1 MRVILMED
9 IERTGHEGD
18 VVKVADGFARNYLIP
33 RKLAVQATKGALKD
47 LENRRTAIAGRESE
61 KRVRAQHLAEEMS
74 AKRIV
79 VRARAGE
86 GQRIHGQVTTAMI
99 AEAAKAQL
107 GMEIDRRDIDITEPI
122 RELGDYLVSATIYKD
137 VAAQLPISVVRE
149 EGEEGAQD
157 VLWADLETAS
167 APVEEA
173 AAADEAEA
181 DEEIVDEDAVEE
193 DEETDEE

>member
-1 MRVILMED
+1 MED

-33 RKLAVQATKGALKD
+33 RKFAVQATKGALKD
-47 LENRRTAIAGRESE
+47 LENRRAAISGRESE

-86 GQRIHGQVTTAMI
+86 GQRIHGQVTTGMI
-99 AEAAKAQL
+99 ADAAKEQL
-107 GMEIDRRDIDITEPI
+107 GMEIDRRDIDITESI
-122 RELGDYLVSATIYKD
+122 RELGDYLVSATIYKE

-149 EGEEGAQD
+149 EDEDGAEAD
-157 VLWADLETAS
+157 EVLWADLATAPAAS
-167 APVEEA
+167 EEA
-173 AAADEAEA
+173 EEADEAEA
-181 DEEIVDEDAVEE
+181 DEEIEDEDAIEE